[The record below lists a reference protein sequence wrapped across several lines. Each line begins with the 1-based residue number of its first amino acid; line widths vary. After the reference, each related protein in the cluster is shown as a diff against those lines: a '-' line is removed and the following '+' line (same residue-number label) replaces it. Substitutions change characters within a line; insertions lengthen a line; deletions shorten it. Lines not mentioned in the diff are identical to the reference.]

1 MDALNLAQHLLKTLR
16 ERKSRVGESLLAGG
30 VTSME
35 EYRFVIGQI
44 RGMAYAEDEIRAAMK
59 GMEEEDD

>member
-1 MDALNLAQHLLKTLR
+1 MDALNLAQHLLKSLR
-16 ERKSRVGESLLAGG
+16 ERKARVGESLLAGS

>member
-1 MDALNLAQHLLKTLR
+1 MDALNLAQHLLKSLR
-16 ERKSRVGESLLAGG
+16 ERKARVGESLLAGS

-35 EYRFVIGQI
+35 EYRFVIGPL

>member
-16 ERKSRVGESLLAGG
+16 ERKARVGESLLAGG

>member
-16 ERKSRVGESLLAGG
+16 ERKARVGESLLAGS

-35 EYRFVIGQI
+35 DYRFVIGQI

>member
-16 ERKSRVGESLLAGG
+16 ERKARVGESLLAGS

>member
-16 ERKSRVGESLLAGG
+16 ERKARVGESLLGG
-30 VTSME
+30 SVTSME

>member
-1 MDALNLAQHLLKTLR
+1 MDALNLAQHLLKSLR
-16 ERKSRVGESLLAGG
+16 ERKARVSESLLSGS

-35 EYRFVIGQI
+35 DYRFVIGQI

>member
-16 ERKSRVGESLLAGG
+16 ERKARVGESLLAGG

-35 EYRFVIGQI
+35 EYRFVIGPNTRHGL
-44 RGMAYAEDEIRAAMK
+44 RGR
-59 GMEEEDD
+59 